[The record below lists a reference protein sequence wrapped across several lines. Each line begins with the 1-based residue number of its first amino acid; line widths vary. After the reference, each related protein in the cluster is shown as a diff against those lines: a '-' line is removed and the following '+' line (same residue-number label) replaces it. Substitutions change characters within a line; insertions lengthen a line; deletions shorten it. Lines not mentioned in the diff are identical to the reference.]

1 MSGLKTKREEFR
13 VELGSFDE
21 NPFCEIS
28 EKEDEDRYLYMKKC
42 ENLHDLKVG
51 WKPDSVRSRYGIL
64 GSLYDLPGRTVFR
77 KIRPS
82 ETDRFTT
89 DSEWKKL
96 RAPWRHYMAFFSVWG
111 PPGNLLYNIRVPL
124 SVISIIIIANAVYG
138 TCREIVNPNL
148 PLWFAGEG
156 SRSSAYD
163 VTSFLV
169 SLLLGFKINRSFDR
183 WWLARQNFT
192 NVCARLSG
200 ILTSVSLEKLKKDP
214 LTEEE
219 RGRLDRVQRLLLS
232 VPSSIIMTLYSL
244 DKCPLKIRH
253 ILDKDEIQWIENTKE
268 AWYFLLCKLQVLIC
282 SLTTVKSA
290 DLEKEV
296 YQLRMDINS
305 MFAIKRTNIPYFLSK
320 IPTALIM
327 VYTVITPFNLF
338 ESIMLYIEKTE
349 DLQGKTVRNIL
360 HYWYLASLLFVLSS
374 LIIAAN
380 EAADLLEDP
389 YYYIPINHIAQHELG
404 KASRLIQLVD
414 PESDLYYTF
423 YPQNSEDSEGDDT
436 EKADEEVLGSQ
447 SMRTSSWF
455 FKE

>member
-1 MSGLKTKREEFR
+1 MNGLKPEREEFQ
-13 VELGSFDE
+13 VELGTFSE
-21 NPFCEIS
+21 NLFCEIG
-28 EKEDEDRYLYMKKC
+28 EKEDEDQYLYTIKQ
-42 ENLHDLKVG
+42 ENLRDLKLG
-51 WKPDSVRSRYGIL
+51 WKPDSVKSRYGVL
-64 GSLYDLPGRTVFR
+64 GEFYDLPGRTVFR
-77 KIRPS
+77 KLRPN
-82 ETDRFTT
+82 ETDRVTT

-96 RAPWRHYMAFFSVWG
+96 RAPWRHYMAFFSIWG

-124 SVISIIIIANAVYG
+124 SVISIIIIINAVYG
-138 TCREIVNPNL
+138 TCRETINPNL

-156 SRSSAYD
+156 SQSSAYNL
-163 VTSFLV
+163 TSFLV

-200 ILTSVSLEKLKKDP
+200 ILTSISLAKLQKSSV
-214 LTEEE
+214 TEEE
-219 RGRLDRVQRLLLS
+219 TGRIDRIQRLLLS
-232 VPSSIIMTLYSL
+232 VPSCIIMTLYSL
-244 DKCPLKIRH
+244 DKCPLQIRH
-253 ILDKDEIQWIENTKE
+253 ILDKEDIHWMENTKE

-282 SLTTVKSA
+282 SLTSVKSS

-296 YQLRMDINS
+296 NQLRMDINS
-305 MFAIKRTNIPYFLSK
+305 MLAIKRTNIPYFLSK

-338 ESIMLYIEKTE
+338 ESIMLYIDNTE
-349 DLQGKTVRNIL
+349 DLQGKAVRNIL

-389 YYYIPINHIAQHELG
+389 YYYIPIHQIAEYELG

-423 YPQNSEDSEGDDT
+423 YPSNVEDGGGDET
-436 EKADEEVLGSQ
+436 EKTDEEALGSQ

>member
-1 MSGLKTKREEFR
+1 
-13 VELGSFDE
+13 
-21 NPFCEIS
+21 
-28 EKEDEDRYLYMKKC
+28 
-42 ENLHDLKVG
+42 
-51 WKPDSVRSRYGIL
+51 
-64 GSLYDLPGRTVFR
+64 
-77 KIRPS
+77 
-82 ETDRFTT
+82 
-89 DSEWKKL
+89 
-96 RAPWRHYMAFFSVWG
+96 
-111 PPGNLLYNIRVPL
+111 
-124 SVISIIIIANAVYG
+124 
-138 TCREIVNPNL
+138 
-148 PLWFAGEG
+148 
-156 SRSSAYD
+156 
-163 VTSFLV
+163 
-169 SLLLGFKINRSFDR
+169 
-183 WWLARQNFT
+183 
-192 NVCARLSG
+192 
-200 ILTSVSLEKLKKDP
+200 
-214 LTEEE
+214 
-219 RGRLDRVQRLLLS
+219 
-232 VPSSIIMTLYSL
+232 
-244 DKCPLKIRH
+244 
-253 ILDKDEIQWIENTKE
+253 
-268 AWYFLLCKLQVLIC
+268 
-282 SLTTVKSA
+282 
-290 DLEKEV
+290 
-296 YQLRMDINS
+296 MDINS

-423 YPQNSEDSEGDDT
+423 YPQNSEDSEDDDT

>member
-1 MSGLKTKREEFR
+1 
-13 VELGSFDE
+13 
-21 NPFCEIS
+21 
-28 EKEDEDRYLYMKKC
+28 
-42 ENLHDLKVG
+42 
-51 WKPDSVRSRYGIL
+51 
-64 GSLYDLPGRTVFR
+64 
-77 KIRPS
+77 
-82 ETDRFTT
+82 
-89 DSEWKKL
+89 
-96 RAPWRHYMAFFSVWG
+96 MAFFSMWG

-156 SRSSAYD
+156 SQSSAYNL
-163 VTSFLV
+163 TSFLV

-200 ILTSVSLEKLKKDP
+200 ILTSVSLAKLKKDT

-244 DKCPLKIRH
+244 DKCPLQIRH

-423 YPQNSEDSEGDDT
+423 YPENSEDSEGDDT